1 MRVHTVATG
10 EEFDREAAGVVCAV
24 VRERPAAAIGLPSG
38 RTPLGMYAQLARRID
53 EESADFSRVA
63 AFGID
68 ELHGVR
74 AAHPATNS
82 SYFREHLTTQ
92 LPLRALHVLDCE
104 SEEPEAECE
113 RFTRL
118 IEEAGGL
125 DLAVL
130 GIGVNG
136 HIAFNEPGSSFS
148 SHARKV
154 ALDETTRRLY
164 AQHFGSAEAA
174 PAFGLTLGIADLLAA
189 RRVLLL
195 ASGID
200 KTEVIARA
208 LEGPIR
214 EALPASALQRHPELT
229 VILDREAASGLREHA
244 SG

>member
-1 MRVHTVATG
+1 MRVHAVATG

-38 RTPLGMYAQLARRID
+38 RTPLGMYAELARRID
-53 EESADFSRVA
+53 EERADFSRVA
-63 AFGID
+63 AFAID

-74 AAHPATNS
+74 AAHPSTNS
-82 SYFREHLTTQ
+82 SYFREHLTHHVS
-92 LPLRALHVLDCE
+92 LRALHVLDCE

-154 ALDETTRRLY
+154 ALDGTTREPY
-164 AQHFGSAEAA
+164 AQHFGSAEAV

-195 ASGID
+195 ASGIA
-200 KTEVIARA
+200 KASVVAQA

-214 EALPASALQRHPELT
+214 EALPGSALQRHQELT